1 MGGLSTSIPRGRL
14 EARAMERDDH
24 TVDEPL
30 DLIRLSLDER
40 VYVKCRGDRELRGRL
55 HAYDQH
61 LNMVLSEVEEIAYV
75 KEEVAGKEPTVRQT
89 RRGIEMIFVRGD
101 SVILVSPPL
110 RSA

>member
-1 MGGLSTSIPRGRL
+1 
-14 EARAMERDDH
+14 MEQGQAA
-24 TVDEPL
+24 VEEPL

-75 KEEVAGKEPTVRQT
+75 KEEVAGKEPAVRQQ

-110 RSA
+110 RTA

>member
-1 MGGLSTSIPRGRL
+1 
-14 EARAMERDDH
+14 MEPGQA
-24 TVDEPL
+24 VVEEPL

-61 LNMVLSEVEEIAYV
+61 LNMVLSEVEEIAYI
-75 KEEVAGKEPTVRQT
+75 KEEVAGKEPTVRQS

-110 RSA
+110 RTA